1 MSTDTITL
9 STTVESNETIVIDVD
24 LDVQETERGQGD
36 GSAVSFFQT
45 IRKGLQKQKGGDI
58 MGTKERESNAMSLL

>member
-1 MSTDTITL
+1 MTQHPLGKILVGVAISK
-9 STTVESNETIVIDVD
+9 
-24 LDVQETERGQGD
+24 RGQGD